1 MINKEKF
8 ICAVIGS
15 QNTGK
20 STFIQDVLNVYKNNG
35 IYEPFVTDAIDYRKI
50 IEEKHL
56 SINRNGTLES
66 QRVIFDSLAD
76 QVISA
81 IRNPNMKNIIFDRC
95 PLDSLV
101 YTMYL
106 NDYHKGGVTQS
117 DIDQMII
124 EMKRFI
130 RLYDSIIYIPL
141 DKCDDI
147 NVVDD
152 KFRDTDLEYRLY
164 VDRLFKKAINTL
176 EDIDRDK
183 IVEIYGSRTDR
194 LTMFYDELNYHFV
207 VKTNWNIN

>member
-20 STFIQDVLNVYKNNG
+20 STFIKDVINYYQNNG
-35 IYEPFVTDAIDYRKI
+35 IYESFVTDEIDYRKI
-50 IEEKHL
+50 IEDKHL

-66 QRVIFDSLAD
+66 QRIIFDSLAD

-81 IRNPNMKNIIFDRC
+81 IRNPSMKNVIFDRC

-106 NDYHKGGVTQS
+106 NDYKKGGVTQK

-141 DKCDDI
+141 EHCE
-147 NVVDD
+147 NVEVIDD
-152 KFRDTDLEYRLY
+152 KFRDTDLEYRSY

-176 EDIDRDK
+176 EDVDRDK
-183 IVEIYGSRTDR
+183 IVEIYGSRQQR
-194 LTMFYDELNYHFV
+194 LEMFYDELNYHFV
-207 VKTNWNIN
+207 VRTPIL